1 MKTDTQL
8 QRDVLD
14 ELAWEPSVD
23 ATSIGVAAAEGVV
36 TLTGHVKSYGERM
49 AAEKAAKRVDGVMAV
64 ADAIEVKLP
73 TSSVRDD
80 ADIARAALD
89 AIKWHSSVPHERI
102 QVTVNKGWVTLEGE
116 VAWSFQRKSAED
128 VVRHL
133 LGVKGLSNL
142 IIIESPVRPADVRS
156 KIEAALKR
164 SAEVEAQQI
173 QIETHGGK
181 VTLRGTVHSWAERN
195 AAEQAAWSAP
205 GVTAVED
212 LLTIQSHTFA

>member
-1 MKTDTQL
+1 
-8 QRDVLD
+8 
-14 ELAWEPSVD
+14 
-23 ATSIGVAAAEGVV
+23 
-36 TLTGHVKSYGERM
+36 
-49 AAEKAAKRVDGVMAV
+49 
-64 ADAIEVKLP
+64 
-73 TSSVRDD
+73 
-80 ADIARAALD
+80 
-89 AIKWHSSVPHERI
+89 VPHERI

>member
-23 ATSIGVAAAEGVV
+23 AASIGVAAAEGVV
-36 TLTGHVKSYGERM
+36 TVTGHVKSYGERM
-49 AAEKAAKRVDGVMAV
+49 AAEKAAKRVEGVLAV

-89 AIKWHSSVPHERI
+89 AIKWHASVPHERI
-102 QVTVNKGWVTLEGE
+102 QLTVNKGWVTLEGE

-133 LGVKGLSNL
+133 MGVKGLSNL
-142 IIIESPVRPADVRS
+142 ITIKSPVRPADVRS

-173 QIETHGGK
+173 QIEAHGGK
-181 VTLRGTVHSWAERN
+181 VTLRGTVHSWAERK

-205 GVTAVED
+205 GVTAVEG

>member
-49 AAEKAAKRVDGVMAV
+49 AAEKAAKRVEGVLAV

-89 AIKWHSSVPHERI
+89 AIKWHASVPHERI
-102 QVTVNKGWVTLEGE
+102 QLTVNKGWVTLEGE

-133 LGVKGLSNL
+133 MGVKGLSNL
-142 IIIESPVRPADVRS
+142 ITIKSPVRPADVRS

-173 QIETHGGK
+173 QIEAHGGK
-181 VTLRGTVHSWAERN
+181 VTLRGTVHSWAERK

-205 GVTAVED
+205 GVTAVEG